1 MKVELTMRIALYLR
15 VSKGEQHSENQRFVL
30 EEALARRG
38 TIVEVYTDEGISGW
52 KGRDKRPAFDQMLKD
67 AGRGKFDLIAT
78 WAVDRLGR
86 SLQDLIFFLGDLRAC
101 GVDLYV
107 HQQNLDTSTPSGR
120 AMFAMCGVF
129 AELERELIK
138 ARVSAGIA
146 RARAKGKKFGRPK
159 RDDSIVPKILALRA
173 QGKGM
178 GRIASELGCGSSLV
192 QRVLRE
198 AA

>member
-1 MKVELTMRIALYLR
+1 MRIALYLR

-30 EEALARRG
+30 EEALSRRG

-52 KGRDKRPAFDQMLKD
+52 KGRDKRPAFDRMLKD

-146 RARAKGKKFGRPK
+146 RARAKGKKFGRPR
-159 RDDSIVPKILALRA
+159 RDRSIVPEILALRA

-178 GRIASELGCGSSLV
+178 GKIAAELGCGSSFV